1 MDLTMIADFLS
12 SLNPLVLGGVA
23 GGFLVAGGAGLY
35 VKRNKNKFIEN
46 TDPYAQPNDFK
57 TLKTEDLEREFGS
70 LTVQTKMLD
79 EDESLFFDKSPKDKL
94 NENELTQPSTKL
106 VDEASV
112 FDSFGK
118 QDQALESL
126 KKAVDVEKYDKEKV
140 RLKILLSQYNI
151 KKGKVSLDDIIKEYP
166 SFHAKVSFGP
176 DNTLSALMG
185 SAIPKT
191 DEALL
196 GSVNKEID
204 KDFDI
209 FADLPILNEQVT
221 VSQQNTSPIGIQKDL
236 FDDLP
241 TTKEVTQSD
250 TVNNVSILTA
260 EPSPLFESKVE
271 PSVQPYTQMS
281 LFDDIPPLDPKPNEN
296 KEIISSSEHNSSE
309 NVTQPQNSDAQF
321 DQFAWN
327 SNQLSHNN
335 VEDDTEKMLKQLQ
348 KDAEKI
354 DKVND
359 TEAMEDMQKF
369 WQEFGNMVVDIK
381 KEVAENHQL
390 KPDNS
395 TEDNIL
401 PFNNQTNNDIVKQE
415 PTNQDNTVVNTPLD
429 FNSVANS
436 LPTLS
441 EPVFTAPVESQK
453 QSVSEDLEPPVLNDV
468 ISSPVVPPVNYSASP
483 IPPMPTVQ
491 EPVIMA
497 KESMPVA
504 PIVVENNTPVTSSA
518 TTFEPVAPEVPAKP
532 QTFKV
537 WANWIVTIE
546 GQQVFRNHF
555 INLKNPWGTI
565 KSGEE
570 LYGGISRL
578 SGKDVNG
585 KNYPWVLVSVFPLSK
600 E

>member
-1 MDLTMIADFLS
+1 MDLTIIADLLS
-12 SLNPLVLGGVA
+12 SINPIVLGGVA
-23 GGFLVAGGAGLY
+23 GGFLIAGGAGLY

-46 TDPYAQPNDFK
+46 TDPFAQPNDFK

-94 NENELTQPSTKL
+94 ADNELTQPSTKL

-126 KKAVDVEKYDKEKV
+126 KKAVDIEKHDKEKV

-191 DEALL
+191 DDALQH
-196 GSVNKEID
+196 SIHKEID

-209 FADLPILNEQVT
+209 FADLPVLNESVKVEKQN
-221 VSQQNTSPIGIQKDL
+221 VSHVSAQKNL

-241 TTKEVTQSD
+241 NIEEVTHSKN
-250 TVNNVSILTA
+250 T
-260 EPSPLFESKVE
+260 EPSYLFKEEQAALIESESKI
-271 PSVQPYTQMS
+271 QGYTQLS
-281 LFDDIPPLDPKPNEN
+281 LFDDLPPVNSVETVQ
-296 KEIISSSEHNSSE
+296 KEQTNQSLHSSDNLQS
-309 NVTQPQNSDAQF
+309 TAL
-321 DQFAWN
+321 DQFSWN
-327 SNQLSHNN
+327 SNNSQNN
-335 VEDDTEKMLKQLQ
+335 NTENETDKMLKELQ
-348 KDAEKI
+348 AEA
-354 DKVND
+354 DKVDQINEK
-359 TEAMEDMQKF
+359 EAMDDMQKF

-381 KEVAENHQL
+381 NEVAENH
-390 KPDNS
+390 KPTKKTSNE
-395 TEDNIL
+395 EDI
-401 PFNNQTNNDIVKQE
+401 PFNLESHNVVNNEQSHQTPIVSTSPDLPSLSEAVYTVAEKAFEEKPTSVVNQNIQE
-415 PTNQDNTVVNTPLD
+415 QSYNQDLD
-429 FNSVANS
+429 
-436 LPTLS
+436 
-441 EPVFTAPVESQK
+441 
-453 QSVSEDLEPPVLNDV
+453 PPVLKDIIESPSNGKILNDSV
-468 ISSPVVPPVNYSASP
+468 SNSTPIIQEQSPVMKENPVLAPASP
-483 IPPMPTVQ
+483 TINPTSVLNTSVSS
-491 EPVIMA
+491 E
-497 KESMPVA
+497 VA
-504 PIVVENNTPVTSSA
+504 GEISV
-518 TTFEPVAPEVPAKP
+518 KP
-532 QTFKV
+532 QTYKV
-537 WANWIVTIE
+537 WANWIVNIE

-555 INLKNPWGTI
+555 INLKNPWGSI
-565 KSGEE
+565 KAGEE

-578 SGKDVNG
+578 SGKDISG